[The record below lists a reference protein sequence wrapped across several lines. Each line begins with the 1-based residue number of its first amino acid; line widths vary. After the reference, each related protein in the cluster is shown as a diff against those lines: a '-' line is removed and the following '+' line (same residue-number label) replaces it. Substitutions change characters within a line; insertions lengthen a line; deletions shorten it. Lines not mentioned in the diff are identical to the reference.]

1 MKTNSKSNKYWS
13 MKLRKEEKKWK
24 KKRGGGE
31 RKKEEKSTSFIIHI
45 NSERGALHPK
55 CFSIDNIY
63 AN

>member
-1 MKTNSKSNKYWS
+1 MK
-13 MKLRKEEKKWK
+13 E
-24 KKRGGGE
+24 KKRGGK

>member
-1 MKTNSKSNKYWS
+1 LKHEIEKRRKKMK
-13 MKLRKEEKKWK
+13 E
-24 KKRGGGE
+24 KKRGGK

-45 NSERGALHPK
+45 NSERGALHLK